1 LGTDHD
7 FEICKTAARHRW
19 AFSLPPPNSQSKV
32 ELKSVSLPCTLFR
45 PTLILSPPSPIRI
58 TQLRQRLRDFGA
70 KPCHEDR
77 LLRGWSQVGSYDR
90 VHSPAE
96 NFFPLALRNEL
107 PAFEEELNGL
117 AKLSGEYPAGEG
129 VARLLVEL
137 SDGQMVESVL
147 LPRGGL
153 CVSTQV
159 GCAVGCVFCMSGRN
173 GLLRQL
179 GSAEIV
185 AQVVLARKRRAV
197 SKVVFMGMGEP
208 AHNLD
213 NVLEAIELLGTQ
225 GNIGHKNLVLS
236 TVGDLRVF
244 ERLMDGLTHK
254 PSPEE
259 QALSPTLSRTR
270 AREQTRMATS
280 NSWGRGSEREV
291 GQAGI
296 LSQDK
301 NSQGQSSIPAVK
313 PALAVSLHTTDA
325 ALRAKLLPN
334 APQIAIEELVER
346 SEAYARATS
355 YPVQYQWTLIEGIN
369 DSDTEVERIA
379 QLLCGKY
386 AIMNFIPFNEVDGLD
401 YRRPSAE
408 RIAAMVQT
416 LKRHGILARIRDSA
430 GQEIEGACGQLRAR
444 AVKTR

>member
-1 LGTDHD
+1 M
-7 FEICKTAARHRW
+7 
-19 AFSLPPPNSQSKV
+19 
-32 ELKSVSLPCTLFR
+32 
-45 PTLILSPPSPIRI
+45 RI
-58 TQLRQRLRDFGA
+58 AHLRQRLHDLGA

-90 VHSPAE
+90 KHSPAE
-96 NFFPLALRNEL
+96 SFFPLALRNEL
-107 PAFEEELNGL
+107 PAIEAELDGL
-117 AKLSGEYPAGEG
+117 ARLKSEHSVALSPTLSRDAGAPKVGNPLPSKLDVELTQGANVALRAPSNNEG

-137 SDGQMVESVL
+137 HDGQMVESVL

-159 GCAVGCVFCMSGRN
+159 GCAVGCVFCMSGRA

-185 AQVVLARKRRAV
+185 AQVVLARRRRAV

-213 NVLEAIELLGTQ
+213 NVLEAIQLLGTQ

-244 ERLMDGLTHK
+244 ERLMEGLPHK
-254 PSPEE
+254 PSPQPYTGE
-259 QALSPTLSRTR
+259 PTLSLTLSRK
-270 AREQTRMATS
+270 RE
-280 NSWGRGSEREV
+280 RGTT
-291 GQAGI
+291 
-296 LSQDK
+296 
-301 NSQGQSSIPAVK
+301 IPAVK
-313 PALAVSLHTTDA
+313 PALALSLHTTDA
-325 ALRAKLLPN
+325 ALRAKLLPR

-346 SEAYARATS
+346 AEAYARATS
-355 YPVQYQWTLIEGIN
+355 YPVQYQWTLLEGIN
-369 DSDTEVERIA
+369 DSDAEMERIA
-379 QLLCGKY
+379 QLLSGKY
-386 AIMNFIPFNEVDGLD
+386 AVMNFIPFNAVDGLD

-408 RIAAMVQT
+408 RIAFIAHT
-416 LKRHGILARIRDSA
+416 LNRQGILARIRDSA

-444 AVKTR
+444 AANAK